1 MPVRKFWFCKLNYM
15 LTCESVWPG
24 LLKELNR
31 EKVIPLRRLLLLLA
45 SASWYVIH
53 STSQAPKIIC
63 IGKKEFGFT
72 EHCFLFLSSSAVISK
87 NLIMRFTKPR
97 HMMEKDRS
105 KSNLKLIFQKDAQKC
120 VKMTKSIFGKVRKA
134 LGNMSALTS
143 EKGLV
148 FREVRAGQVNSDK
161 SSSIWVILKKFFN
174 FLILKKFLRNSW
186 QHTVASHWTDNSLLW
201 RHSRLRNNLQT
212 CLDFSF
218 FVIFT
223 HFCDVF
229 LNEFEIRFSPVFF
242 HYITKITFGPLKY
255 PYKNWSD

>member
-1 MPVRKFWFCKLNYM
+1 MARAYKRVEQSKGNTSPTPSPPARVRQLIRDTQHEPSSKNY
-15 LTCESVWPG
+15 LH
-24 LLKELNR
+24 R
-31 EKVIPLRRLLLLLA
+31 
-45 SASWYVIH
+45 
-53 STSQAPKIIC
+53 
-63 IGKKEFGFT
+63 KKGIWVT

-161 SSSIWVILKKFFN
+161 FGRFLK
-174 FLILKKFLRNSW
+174 
-186 QHTVASHWTDNSLLW
+186 NSL
-201 RHSRLRNNLQT
+201 
-212 CLDFSF
+212 
-218 FVIFT
+218 IF
-223 HFCDVF
+223 
-229 LNEFEIRFSPVFF
+229 
-242 HYITKITFGPLKY
+242 
-255 PYKNWSD
+255 